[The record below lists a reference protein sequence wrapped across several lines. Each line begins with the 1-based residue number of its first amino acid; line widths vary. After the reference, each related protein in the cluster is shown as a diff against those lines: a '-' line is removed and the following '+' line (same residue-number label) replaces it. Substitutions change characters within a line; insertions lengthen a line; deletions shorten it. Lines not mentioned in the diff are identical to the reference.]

1 MNARRQPNGAA
12 ARMNG
17 APPPLNGAASPLN
30 GTRPPRA
37 ILFDWDNTL
46 IDSWVTIHEARNH
59 LMRAMGQPERSLD
72 QTKADARLSL
82 RESFPLLF
90 GDRWEEAR
98 EIYLG
103 HFRAIH
109 LDRLAALP
117 GRELM
122 LRSLAELGVFLG
134 VVSNKT
140 GPLLRREVERLGW
153 SGLFG
158 SVIGAG
164 DASADKPACEPV
176 HLALSESG
184 VPPGEEVWFVGDTA
198 LDMQCAMNSGC
209 VAVLLGE
216 AANPEEFARFAP
228 RLSFTDGTSL
238 FRSLE
243 GLRIHGGGP
252 SS

>member
-1 MNARRQPNGAA
+1 
-12 ARMNG
+12 
-17 APPPLNGAASPLN
+17 LN

-72 QTKADARLSL
+72 ETKADARLSL

-103 HFRAIH
+103 HFRKIH

-117 GRELM
+117 ARAAM
-122 LRSLAELGVFLG
+122 LRSRAELEIFLG
-134 VVSNKT
+134 VVSNKP

-164 DASADKPACEPV
+164 DASADKPPRAPA
-176 HLALSESG
+176 HPASSG
-184 VPPGEEVWFVGDTA
+184 G
-198 LDMQCAMNSGC
+198 
-209 VAVLLGE
+209 
-216 AANPEEFARFAP
+216 RAP
-228 RLSFTDGTSL
+228 
-238 FRSLE
+238 
-243 GLRIHGGGP
+243 
-252 SS
+252 

>member
-1 MNARRQPNGAA
+1 MNTRRQPNGAA

-98 EIYLG
+98 DIYLG

-117 GRELM
+117 GRELI
-122 LRSLAELGVFLG
+122 
-134 VVSNKT
+134 
-140 GPLLRREVERLGW
+140 LRRSEEHTSELQSR
-153 SGLFG
+153 FG
-158 SVIGAG
+158 ISY
-164 DASADKPACEPV
+164 
-176 HLALSESG
+176 
-184 VPPGEEVWFVGDTA
+184 
-198 LDMQCAMNSGC
+198 
-209 VAVLLGE
+209 AVFCLKKK
-216 AANPEEFARFAP
+216 
-228 RLSFTDGTSL
+228 
-238 FRSLE
+238 
-243 GLRIHGGGP
+243 
-252 SS
+252 